1 MGLPKGAALMT
12 LRITPAGS
20 GQSTTLK
27 IDGRLTSEEV
37 PELRLACDRV
47 EGPLVLDLSGL
58 QSADRQGVS
67 VLQELRTKGAELIGT
82 SPYLQLLLD
91 RAPAD

>member
-1 MGLPKGAALMT
+1 MT
-12 LRITPAGS
+12 LRITPAGPGPS
-20 GQSTTLK
+20 ATLK

-37 PELRLACDRV
+37 AELRLACDRV
-47 EGPLVLDLSGL
+47 EGRLILDLSGL

-67 VLQELRTKGAELIGT
+67 VLRELRTKGADLVGA
-82 SPYLQLLLD
+82 SPYVQILLD

>member
-1 MGLPKGAALMT
+1 MT
-12 LRITPAGS
+12 LRITAAGS

-47 EGPLVLDLSGL
+47 EGRLVLDLSGL

-67 VLQELRTKGAELIGT
+67 VLQELRTKGVELIGA

>member
-1 MGLPKGAALMT
+1 MT

-20 GQSTTLK
+20 GPSATLK
-27 IDGRLTSEEV
+27 VDGRLTSEEV
-37 PELRLACDRV
+37 AELRHACDRV
-47 EGPLVLDLSGL
+47 EGRLTLDLSGL

-67 VLQELRTKGAELIGT
+67 ALQELRTKGAELIGA

-91 RAPAD
+91 RASSD